1 MERLSAKKKDAI
13 IGYYLSGM
21 AYDAIAAKSGVSKG
35 TVANVVAEL
44 KTGKFAEAAG
54 VAEQIEQL
62 RELSFDLKRANLT
75 PGQCAV
81 GLMVLSRINECGLD
95 PADIDRW
102 PEILKSIRDEDEAQ
116 EFVRLVYSIGEV
128 QEETGLSLDALD
140 SKVHDLQKKA
150 ADLGPVS
157 AKLSGLQKQVAEL
170 TRQRELLE
178 SAINGLEGKRKL
190 LDPEVREL
198 ETRARNLSRRINKTE
213 PKADKAEA
221 TLAALSKEMQK
232 LEYIGFTFEEL
243 TEFGQKVKVIA
254 KRHAI
259 KPAEFRARLC
269 HELENLDQALGL
281 EALVS
286 SRQQELAEQ
295 KRLVAKARQEL
306 ETTKAAVDT
315 LKQEKANLEASIKE
329 TTEWIGREIVSIMPL
344 ARDTIDEVVKRL
356 RRGVNK
362 VVAEVRK
369 IRDESLEV
377 GKEVGRWEGILEA
390 NSWIKGLLA
399 LVQGEQSI
407 EAKQVRVIA
416 LLVVRGVRGWL
427 KVNDKQTTALPSL
440 TAYTDSLMRELE
452 QWRV

>member
-1 MERLSAKKKDAI
+1 MERLSAKKKVAI
-13 IGYYLSGM
+13 VGQYLSGM
-21 AYDAIAAKSGVSKG
+21 AYGIIAARSGVSKG
-35 TVANVVAEL
+35 TVANIVTEL
-44 KTGKFAEAAG
+44 RAGKFPEAAG
-54 VAEQIEQL
+54 IAEQIEQL
-62 RELSFDLKRANLT
+62 RELSLDLKRVNLT

-81 GLMVLSRINECGLD
+81 GLMVLARINECGLD
-95 PADIDRW
+95 PADINRW
-102 PEILKSIRDEDEAQ
+102 PQILKSVENEDEAQ
-116 EFVRLVYSIGEV
+116 EFVRLVYSIREV
-128 QEETGLSLDALD
+128 QQRTGLGLDALD
-140 SKVHDLQKKA
+140 SKVHDLERKA
-150 ADLGPVS
+150 ADLEPVS
-157 AKLSGLQKQVAEL
+157 AKLAGCQKQLGEL
-170 TRQRELLE
+170 TRQRDLLE
-178 SAINGLEGKRKL
+178 SDITGLEDKRKL
-190 LDPEVREL
+190 LDPQVKNLEKREQDL
-198 ETRARNLSRRINKTE
+198 SHRIKNMEPRAE
-213 PKADKAEA
+213 KAET
-221 TLAALSKEMQK
+221 TLTALSKEMQR
-232 LEYIGFTFEEL
+232 LEDIGFTFEAL
-243 TEFGQKVKVIA
+243 AEFSQRVRVIA
-254 KRHAI
+254 QRHAV
-259 KPAEFRARLC
+259 KPTELRARLS
-269 HELENLDQALGL
+269 HDLENLNQALGL

-306 ETTKAAVDT
+306 ETTKAAVAT